1 MDVLPAKVI
10 GNELG
15 RPSTP
20 NSEQISTFVSSFRDT
35 VQLAQTPANTAQVQ
49 ELHQHIVKVAA
60 PLILWFYSIRT
71 ELVKACQALANA
83 QIQRSANIQLLAALE
98 QKKQRANR
106 SNEHCGFAQVMGF
119 DVI

>member
-1 MDVLPAKVI
+1 MDVLLAKLT

-49 ELHQHIVKVAA
+49 ELIQHI
-60 PLILWFYSIRT
+60 
-71 ELVKACQALANA
+71 CQSNSTLKPFGFTAF
-83 QIQRSANIQLLAALE
+83 E
-98 QKKQRANR
+98 Q
-106 SNEHCGFAQVMGF
+106 SW
-119 DVI
+119 